1 MSGRFIGSSD
11 LPAILAYYDPS
22 SFEHLANWSNAAD
35 LYARLVL
42 NIGKPGTDAMTRGL
56 QREPHMREQYRRD
69 IGWVGDPVGMVRSR
83 RFAWA
88 AGSPDGFA
96 EPRIVV
102 EFKTASHWQLKKP
115 KRAPPDWV
123 APWGPSGTD
132 LVPDKYA
139 IQCNWLCGVTRRD
152 VAHLLVEFGE
162 DVEEDPEHADF
173 ILPKF
178 DVTDCRIYELPFD
191 SDLFAEYERLAER
204 FMTEHVS
211 AKVPPALKP
220 VHNRRTWKVLTNG
233 AGYGAGEGDSDD
245 ESGYG
250 SVVGAKVVGGDGG
263 SGASVQVGT

>member
-11 LPAILAYYDPS
+11 LPAILGFYDPEQ
-22 SFEHLANWSNAAD
+22 FAHLATWGNAAD

-56 QREPHMREQYRRD
+56 QREPHMRERYRRD
-69 IGWVGDPVGMVRSR
+69 VGWVTDAPGMVRSR
-83 RFAWA
+83 KFSWA

-96 EPRIVV
+96 EPSVVV
-102 EFKTASHWQLKKP
+102 EFKTASHWSLKKP
-115 KRAPPDWV
+115 KRAAPDWQP
-123 APWGPSGTD
+123 PWGPSGSD

-162 DVEEDPEHADF
+162 DVAEDPQFPDF

-178 DVTDCRIYELPFD
+178 DVTDCRIYELAFD
-191 SDLFAEYERLAER
+191 AELFAAYEQLAQR
-204 FMTEHVS
+204 FMDEHVN
-211 AKVPPALKP
+211 AKNPPALKP

-233 AGYGAGEGDSDD
+233 AGYGAGEGDSDAD
-245 ESGYG
+245 DGG
-250 SVVGAKVVGGDGG
+250 TVAGAEVVGGDGAG
-263 SGASVQVGT
+263 RACA